1 MFTRKK
7 YILIEPN
14 DSADGSSGSV
24 MRALD
29 AKPASNPA
37 RPADLPPTGSVIDP
51 TLVAYQLD
59 TLLSYAGQ
67 AEDETATPALLLAG
81 YGSALK
87 EAVARLQTGRSA
99 ERVRNGHR
107 R

>member
-29 AKPASNPA
+29 AKPTSNPA

-59 TLLSYAGQ
+59 TLLSYLVRQRMKRQPLRCCSQDMAQ
-67 AEDETATPALLLAG
+67 
-81 YGSALK
+81 
-87 EAVARLQTGRSA
+87 RSRRPCA
-99 ERVRNGHR
+99 PSNRRERRACS
-107 R
+107 

>member
-29 AKPASNPA
+29 AKPTSNP
-37 RPADLPPTGSVIDP
+37 G
-51 TLVAYQLD
+51 
-59 TLLSYAGQ
+59 
-67 AEDETATPALLLAG
+67 ET
-81 YGSALK
+81 S
-87 EAVARLQTGRSA
+87 
-99 ERVRNGHR
+99 
-107 R
+107 